1 MCLVRL
7 VRFMR
12 LVCLMCSMCLMCG
25 VAVASTSYTSD
36 KQKDNNQQKYTGR
49 TNLSE
54 LPQAFG
60 LLGPEL
66 VHLPL
71 QVLEVALDGVPF
83 FRQEAVPLRIFLD
96 ILRYLRLLPTHVKRV
111 FFCTIRIHAYKTLQ
125 KMTHT
130 ISK

>member
-1 MCLVRL
+1 MRFLRLLCLL
-7 VRFMR
+7 CLSCFLC

-25 VAVASTSYTSD
+25 SAVASTSYASGKKKGQHPT
-36 KQKDNNQQKYTGR
+36 KYTGR

-54 LPQAFG
+54 LPQALG

-83 FRQEAVPLRIFLD
+83 FRQEAVPLRILLD
-96 ILRYLRLLPTHVKRV
+96 VLRYLRLLQTHDKNR
-111 FFCTIRIHAYKTLQ
+111 FFLY
-125 KMTHT
+125 HT
-130 ISK
+130 NTYLR